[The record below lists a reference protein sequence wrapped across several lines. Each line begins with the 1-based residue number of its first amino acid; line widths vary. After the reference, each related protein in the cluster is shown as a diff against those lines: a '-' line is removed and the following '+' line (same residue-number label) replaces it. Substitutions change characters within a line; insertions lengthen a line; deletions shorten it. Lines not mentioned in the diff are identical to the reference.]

1 MSEKEPRWPDGMD
14 AEERVRHVALTR
26 TRPRNAGWIAT
37 EADVS
42 RDTAVKYLK
51 RMADRG
57 ELAVV
62 ETDDGT
68 GYKPDPVTQLLDEV
82 RHLAETATER
92 ELMAEL
98 DAIGDEIASWRE
110 TYGVESLTEL
120 RQSLGNEGLS
130 TAERQERMQVA
141 DNWAT
146 DVETREAIQLALDF
160 KDTITSI
167 VGSTTSAG
175 PERDPLT
182 QEG

>member
-1 MSEKEPRWPDGMD
+1 MGEKEPMWPEGMD

-26 TRPRNAGWIAT
+26 TRPRNAGWIAK

-62 ETDDGT
+62 ETNDGT

-82 RHLAETATER
+82 RRLAENATEG

-98 DAIGDEIASWRE
+98 DAISDEIASWKE
-110 TYGVESLTEL
+110 TYGVDSLTEL
-120 RQSLGNEGLS
+120 RQSLGDEELS
-130 TAERQERMQVA
+130 AAERQERMRIA
-141 DNWAT
+141 EDWTANE
-146 DVETREAIQLALDF
+146 ETREAIQFALEL
-160 KDTITSI
+160 KDTITAI
-167 VGSTTSAG
+167 VGNPDPAD
-175 PERDPLT
+175 PERDALP